1 MIMSGNRRYVGKL
14 PTDASSTS
22 LSMVFAARISINT
35 ENTVIDDN
43 VSSLTRYFCRI
54 FIDLVI

>member
-1 MIMSGNRRYVGKL
+1 MIINGNRRYVGKL

-22 LSMVFAARISINT
+22 LSMVFAERISINT

-43 VSSLTRYFCRI
+43 VSSLIR
-54 FIDLVI
+54 